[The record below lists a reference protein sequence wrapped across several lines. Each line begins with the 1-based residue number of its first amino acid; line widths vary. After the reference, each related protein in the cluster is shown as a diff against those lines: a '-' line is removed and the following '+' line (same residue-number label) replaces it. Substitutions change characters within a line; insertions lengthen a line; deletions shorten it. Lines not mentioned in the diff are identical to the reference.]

1 MAFGLNVG
9 ENFLDLAVA
18 ADQECGAR
26 NAHHFFSVHVLFFQN
41 TVGNRGLLIDVAQQ
55 RERQAVLGLETRLSS
70 RRVGR
75 NTEYYAVLF
84 VELLDG
90 VTKLVRFYGST
101 GRIRAGEEVEHDLLT
116 LEFRELEGLV
126 SVGPELDLGSFV
138 AFFEHQNFSNC
149 S

>member
-1 MAFGLNVG
+1 
-9 ENFLDLAVA
+9 
-18 ADQECGAR
+18 
-26 NAHHFFSVHVLFFQN
+26 
-41 TVGNRGLLIDVAQQ
+41 
-55 RERQAVLGLETRLSS
+55 VLGLETRLSS

>member
-90 VTKLVRFYGST
+90 VTKLVRFLGST
-101 GRIRAGEEVEHDLLT
+101 RRVGAREKIEDNFLAFEL
-116 LEFRELEGLV
+116 RELERLAGV
-126 SVGPELDLGSFV
+126 AFELDVGSFI
-138 AFFEHQNFSNC
+138 ARLEHKN
-149 S
+149 